1 MRKSIN
7 KLIKRLSQ
15 KFDFEEPI
23 YEFGSLQAPGQKDRP
38 RLRELFSNK
47 QYVGCDIRSGPG
59 VDRILNLHNIELP
72 DESVGTVIMLDVL
85 EHVEF
90 CRRAIEE
97 IHRILK
103 PGGMAIVVSVM
114 YFPIHDYPSDYWR
127 FTPEGFRSLLA
138 PFSNS
143 IVESVGLSAFP
154 VTVLA
159 IGFKEKVSDKLVE
172 DFREEIT
179 IWKKHIS
186 NSWQEFITILLPP
199 LLFVYLY
206 RFFRKLEIRIKH

>member
-7 KLIKRLSQ
+7 KLIKQLSQ
-15 KFDFEEPI
+15 RFDFEEPI
-23 YEFGSLQAPGQKDRP
+23 YEFGSLQVRGQEDRS
-38 RLRELFSNK
+38 RLKNLFSNK
-47 QYVGCDIRSGPG
+47 QYIGCDIRSGPG
-59 VDRILNLHNIELP
+59 VDRILDLHNIELA
-72 DESVGTVIMLDVL
+72 DESAGTVIMLDVL

-90 CRRAIEE
+90 CRRAMKE
-97 IHRILK
+97 IYRILK
-103 PGGMAIVVSVM
+103 PGGMVIIVSIM
-114 YFPIHDYPSDYWR
+114 YFPIHDHPSDYWR

-138 PFSNS
+138 PFSKS

-154 VTVLA
+154 VTVVGV
-159 IGFKEKVSDKLVE
+159 GFKGEVSDKLAE
-172 DFREEIT
+172 DFHKEII

-186 NSWQEFITILLPP
+186 NSWQEFITILLSP